1 MCEVTL
7 EEWSSG
13 EDKGLCM
20 LYMTLHIGFARCFL
34 ASL

>member
-1 MCEVTL
+1 MFEVTL
-7 EEWSSG
+7 EEWLSG